1 MNKFLITLLT
11 AISFGMAVSTPAYA
25 IKRKKTDTKS
35 IVILYEN
42 DVHCEVSGYSKLA
55 GLRDAIQD
63 TAWCCCVSS
72 GDFIQGG
79 TAGSLSKGQ
88 YIVDIMKNVGYASIT
103 LGNHEFD
110 YGNRRMSKLIE
121 EIHAPVTC
129 VNYKKLGESIPVY
142 KPYVMHKMGDKTV
155 AFVGVLTPTT
165 IYTEEIGFFDKSG
178 KQTHELSVENIYEV
192 VQNAVDAARQ
202 EGADY
207 VIILS
212 HLGEDDNTFH
222 VTSHSLIKAT
232 NGIDAL
238 LDGHTHSV
246 VPQLM
251 VDNKDGKPVAVTQ
264 TGTRFANVGKLVI
277 KKNGTIHTELIPT
290 QDITFENE
298 IVKNATDSIVSMYE
312 EIVNRHVC
320 TSEVPIMIN
329 DAQGIREVRSK
340 ETNSGDLVSES
351 FKYVTG
357 ADVALANGGG
367 IRAQFE
373 AGEVKYG
380 DIISLLPYEN
390 QLTLVEVK
398 GQKILDLLNA
408 CTKSLPLED
417 GDFPQ
422 VAGMKY
428 TIELSK
434 EPRVTEVMIESK
446 EGEYKPL
453 DTEATYT
460 LGTINY
466 CVTGGGFKGILKDA
480 KIIESN
486 IMLYNDALVEYLT
499 KEKNGH
505 IGQEYAKPKGRIII
519 KE

>member
-1 MNKFLITLLT
+1 
-11 AISFGMAVSTPAYA
+11 
-25 IKRKKTDTKS
+25 
-35 IVILYEN
+35 
-42 DVHCEVSGYSKLA
+42 
-55 GLRDAIQD
+55 
-63 TAWCCCVSS
+63 
-72 GDFIQGG
+72 
-79 TAGSLSKGQ
+79 
-88 YIVDIMKNVGYASIT
+88 
-103 LGNHEFD
+103 
-110 YGNRRMSKLIE
+110 
-121 EIHAPVTC
+121 
-129 VNYKKLGESIPVY
+129 
-142 KPYVMHKMGDKTV
+142 
-155 AFVGVLTPTT
+155 
-165 IYTEEIGFFDKSG
+165 
-178 KQTHELSVENIYEV
+178 
-192 VQNAVDAARQ
+192 
-202 EGADY
+202 
-207 VIILS
+207 
-212 HLGEDDNTFH
+212 
-222 VTSHSLIKAT
+222 
-232 NGIDAL
+232 
-238 LDGHTHSV
+238 
-246 VPQLM
+246 
-251 VDNKDGKPVAVTQ
+251 
-264 TGTRFANVGKLVI
+264 
-277 KKNGTIHTELIPT
+277 
-290 QDITFENE
+290 
-298 IVKNATDSIVSMYE
+298 
-312 EIVNRHVC
+312 
-320 TSEVPIMIN
+320 MIN

>member
-1 MNKFLITLLT
+1 MNKTLITLLT
-11 AISFGMAVSTPAYA
+11 AISLGMAVSTPAHA
-25 IKRKKTDTKS
+25 IKRKKADTKS

-42 DVHCEVSGYSKLA
+42 DVHCEIGGYSKLA

-79 TAGSLSKGQ
+79 TAGALSRGQ
-88 YIVDIMKNVGYASIT
+88 YVVEIMKTVGYAAIT

-110 YGNRRMSKLIE
+110 YGTRRMNSLIE
-121 EIHAPVTC
+121 QIDAPVTC
-129 VNYKKLGESIPVY
+129 ANYKKLGESAPIY
-142 KPYVMHKMGDKTV
+142 KPYIMHKMGDKMV

-165 IYTEEIGFFDKSG
+165 IYTEEIGFFDRSG
-178 KQTHELSVENIYEV
+178 KQTHELSVNNIYEV
-192 VQNAVDAARQ
+192 VQNAVDAARE

-212 HLGEDDNTFH
+212 HLGEDDNKYH

-246 VPQLM
+246 VPQLK
-251 VDNKDGKPVAVTQ
+251 VKNKDGKPTIITQ
-264 TGTRFANVGKLVI
+264 TGTRFANVGKLII
-277 KKNGTIHTELIPT
+277 KKDGTLHTELIPSGN
-290 QDITFENE
+290 ITSENK
-298 IVKNATDSIVSMYE
+298 IVKNTTDSIISIYE
-312 EIVNRHVC
+312 EMVNRHVC

-329 DAQGIREVRSK
+329 NAQGIREVRSK
-340 ETNSGDLVSES
+340 ETNAGDLVSEA

-367 IRAQFE
+367 IRAQIE
-373 AGEVKYG
+373 PGEVKYG

-390 QLTLVEVK
+390 QLTVVEVK
-398 GQKILDLLNA
+398 GQKILELLNE
-408 CTKSLPLED
+408 CTRHLPLED

-434 EPRVTEVMIESK
+434 EPRVTEVMIENK
-446 EGEYKPL
+446 DGEYLPI
-453 DTEATYT
+453 DPDATYT

-466 CVTGGGFKGILKDA
+466 CVTGGGFKGLLKDA
-480 KIIESN
+480 KIVQSN
-486 IMLYNDALVEYLT
+486 IMLYKEALVEYIT

-519 KE
+519 KK